1 MGAHIARV
9 GAAHREKPAVPVE
22 SGLRGDGQVAAL
34 AIAQERLATIG
45 GERKM
50 GTYRRSEPSRS
61 TSVMSGG
68 LTRLGEAPGMTRV
81 EATSGVPEERL
92 QRHVQGRFIKR
103 NQRWEPSSTSFPTPQ
118 TS

>member
-1 MGAHIARV
+1 MARELGKDNIAVR
-9 GAAHREKPAVPVE
+9 
-22 SGLRGDGQVAAL
+22 
-34 AIAQERLATIG
+34 AI
-45 GERKM
+45 
-50 GTYRRSEPSRS
+50 
-61 TSVMSGG
+61 
-68 LTRLGEAPGMTRV
+68 APGMTRV